1 MDEFKMD
8 ASVQGIIAVG
18 FFVMLIIPYV
28 IVGLIETGCF

>member
-8 ASVQGIIAVG
+8 AVAQGIMGVG
-18 FFVMLIIPYV
+18 FFVILVIPYI